1 MEETAQTNPDLL
13 NLTRWVALTLMILL
27 IAVPRLQQ
35 LQKGVEPAAFGNA
48 EALAYASQ
56 TEGNW
61 GTQLFSQKSGI
72 ERDEEI
78 PAQAGIESEIGALSA
93 SEIPG
98 PVAPLGSK
106 EVLSTMSRTAVS
118 RVPAPMEPVEDMG
131 NLLTQLDSKEIPS
144 TMSGT
149 AVSRI
154 PGPMEP
160 VKDLANLLPQSPASE
175 SAGIQVPDS
184 SPAQEREANSKSD
197 DSTVRK
203 EKKAHPFDGIIHKA
217 AKRYEVDPAL
227 VKAIIM
233 AESSY
238 NPKAV
243 SKKGARGL
251 MQLMPRTA
259 KALGVEDSFDPADNI
274 DAGVRYFR
282 QLLDQFNG
290 NVKLAV
296 AAYNAGSR
304 KVKKYHG
311 IPPFKNTRCYV
322 AKVIEYHQTYQ
333 Q

>member
-13 NLTRWVALTLMILL
+13 NLTRWVTLTLMILL

-48 EALAYASQ
+48 EALAYESRA
-56 TEGNW
+56 EGNR
-61 GTQLFSQKSGI
+61 GTQLSSQKSGI
-72 ERDEEI
+72 EYDEEI
-78 PAQAGIESEIGALSA
+78 PAQAGMESEIGAPSA

-98 PVAPLGSK
+98 PMAPLSSK
-106 EVLSTMSRTAVS
+106 EILSTMSG
-118 RVPAPMEPVEDMG
+118 PA
-131 NLLTQLDSKEIPS
+131 I
-144 TMSGT
+144 
-149 AVSRI
+149 SRI

-160 VKDLANLLPQSPASE
+160 VKDMANLFPQASAPG
-175 SAGIQVPDS
+175 SAGLQVPDS

-203 EKKAHPFDGIIHKA
+203 EKPAHPFDGIIHKA
-217 AKRYEVDPAL
+217 AERYEVDPAL

-238 NPKAV
+238 NPRAV

-274 DAGVRYFR
+274 NAGVRYFK

-311 IPPFKNTRCYV
+311 IPPFKNTRYYV

>member
-48 EALAYASQ
+48 EALAYESQ
-56 TEGNW
+56 AEGNW

-72 ERDEEI
+72 EHDEEI
-78 PAQAGIESEIGALSA
+78 PAQAGIESEIGAPSA

-98 PVAPLGSK
+98 PMAPLGSK
-106 EVLSTMSRTAVS
+106 EILPTMSETA
-118 RVPAPMEPVEDMG
+118 
-131 NLLTQLDSKEIPS
+131 T
-144 TMSGT
+144 
-149 AVSRI
+149 SRI

-160 VKDLANLLPQSPASE
+160 VKDMANLLPRAPALG
-175 SAGIQVPDS
+175 SAGLQVPDS

-203 EKKAHPFDGIIHKA
+203 EKPAHPFDRIIHKA
-217 AKRYEVDPAL
+217 AERYEVDPAL